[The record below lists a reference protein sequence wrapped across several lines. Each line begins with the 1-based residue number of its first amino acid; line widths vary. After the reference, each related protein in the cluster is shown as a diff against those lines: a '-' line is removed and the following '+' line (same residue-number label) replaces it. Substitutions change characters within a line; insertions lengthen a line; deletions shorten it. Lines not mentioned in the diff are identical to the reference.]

1 MRKIYILISLILILS
16 SSIYTISLVS
26 STILPQ
32 QYYEY
37 IKICA
42 TQYTALVYSVSSNCS
57 VKVMVLNQENFNN
70 FSSGYSYSCIVS
82 QLGKTVINGVLLNPG
97 TYYLV
102 IYSPYGY
109 SNVTYF
115 YCEIPIELSNC
126 STHVSEYLT
135 LQPFNTE
142 RILVHLSTLG
152 SPSLLRIVGISNE
165 SVCYKVVN
173 CKGETMFSSGEVTLT
188 LNGTNPCYNVTLP
201 QGEYYLCIYNP
212 TFSSALVYFCYRLYP
227 QYVNPFLR
235 FSVLQGGNYNY
246 APTGIA
252 SFGVSN
258 TSPYEIKFS
267 SVAGYF
273 NISCI
278 LAYNSS
284 QNLVKPCEAS
294 LQLNAVLVVCNENN
308 ATQIYWPQDV
318 LLFITNESIVLY
330 HDNVLNLTNPLASLS
345 NSSITSQNGYVL
357 PTVNDGVTQYYY
369 GNYKYAPYF
378 EYNSPFSGL
387 LIMNESVEKGQ
398 GVLITME
405 VEVLQNGTSS
415 VMQSETFDKILIH
428 DPGVKNAYFAVN
440 GKEYTPA
447 GIYGDL
453 GSFYDAELILGG
465 GGNGEITT
473 FEKLNGLLGLYY
485 FNGSEYVTF
494 PSYYTFGADTAEATS
509 NAHVTL
515 EQNGMIKI
523 TTGSPDY
530 TYLGEVKTQA
540 LKVSP
545 YVPQRSSES
554 SSSPESNIATSSEMT
569 SSMQS
574 SILYII
580 LALVFVIAIIVIFRR
595 PRRF

>member
-1 MRKIYILISLILILS
+1 
-16 SSIYTISLVS
+16 
-26 STILPQ
+26 
-32 QYYEY
+32 
-37 IKICA
+37 
-42 TQYTALVYSVSSNCS
+42 
-57 VKVMVLNQENFNN
+57 
-70 FSSGYSYSCIVS
+70 
-82 QLGKTVINGVLLNPG
+82 
-97 TYYLV
+97 
-102 IYSPYGY
+102 
-109 SNVTYF
+109 
-115 YCEIPIELSNC
+115 
-126 STHVSEYLT
+126 
-135 LQPFNTE
+135 
-142 RILVHLSTLG
+142 
-152 SPSLLRIVGISNE
+152 
-165 SVCYKVVN
+165 
-173 CKGETMFSSGEVTLT
+173 
-188 LNGTNPCYNVTLP
+188 
-201 QGEYYLCIYNP
+201 
-212 TFSSALVYFCYRLYP
+212 VYFCYRLYP

-318 LLFITNESIVLY
+318 LLFITNESVVLY

-345 NSSITSQNGYVL
+345 NSSITSQNGYVI

-554 SSSPESNIATSSEMT
+554 SSSPESNISTSSEMT

-595 PRRF
+595 PRGIL